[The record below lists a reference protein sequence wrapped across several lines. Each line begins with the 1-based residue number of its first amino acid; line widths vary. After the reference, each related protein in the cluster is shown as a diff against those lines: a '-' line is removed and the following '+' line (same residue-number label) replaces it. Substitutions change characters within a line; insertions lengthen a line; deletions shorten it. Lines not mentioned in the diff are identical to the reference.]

1 MYNQFLN
8 RVTGNRENVY
18 TDKKLRPFLF
28 KATKKQ
34 SLPLTPSQ
42 IIQIWKMETYTDFG
56 VSYLIQTFV
65 NKINTKL

>member
-1 MYNQFLN
+1 MHNQFLN

-18 TDKKLRPFLF
+18 TDKQLRPFLF

-42 IIQIWKMETYTDFG
+42 IIQIW
-56 VSYLIQTFV
+56 
-65 NKINTKL
+65 